1 MKCYQIPLLNLYIK
15 AEIPLYPIF
24 SNANFKIVDI
34 SILEKLWREVMT
46 KTLNYENIATMRI
59 RLREVA
65 KNGNT
70 RTTLANNK
78 KTSKRF

>member
-1 MKCYQIPLLNLYIK
+1 MKCYQIPLFSLYLK

-24 SNANFKIVDI
+24 SNANFKIVDKLV
-34 SILEKLWREVMT
+34 LEKLWREVMT
-46 KTLNYENIATMRI
+46 KTLNYKNNATMRI

-70 RTTLANNK
+70 RATLANNK
-78 KTSKRF
+78 KTSNRL